1 MDVFLNTVGRRKFLV
16 PLYKEMLRTEK
27 GRLMAQTIYNSA
39 RPNYHSVS
47 VHTIDDILAWKDDHP
62 PVNF

>member
-1 MDVFLNTVGRRKFLV
+1 
-16 PLYKEMLRTEK
+16 
-27 GRLMAQTIYNSA
+27 MAQAIYRTA

-47 VHTIDDILAWKDDHP
+47 VHTIDGILAWKDNQP